1 MQIISLDNRGTG
13 KSSRPNYPYTMDMFL
28 DDIKDLL
35 DYLNIE
41 EKIHLCGTSMG
52 GMIAQNFVLK
62 YPEKVKT
69 VILIATTSKF
79 DATPIIESQK
89 LMEDYTLEQ
98 KFEIRIPAEYGRAFR
113 KRLKN
118 DKELYETLKKRWIED
133 QATLQDFINQG
144 AAASTHD
151 TRDSLHKITQPT
163 LIIVGDKDR
172 IIPGLHHSE
181 FLHERIPNSRL
192 EIIKGAGHG
201 LPTDSADILNDLM
214 WDFIQKNLG
223 KIN

>member
-1 MQIISLDNRGTG
+1 MQVISLDNRGTG

-35 DYLNIE
+35 DYLNLK

-69 VILIATTSKF
+69 LILVATTAHF
-79 DATPIIESQK
+79 DANPIIESQK
-89 LMEDYTLEQ
+89 MMEDYTLEQ
-98 KFEIRIPAEYGRAFR
+98 KFDIRIPAEYGRAFR
-113 KRLKN
+113 KKLKN
-118 DKELYETLKKRWIED
+118 NEKLYETLKKRWLED
-133 QATLQDFINQG
+133 QATPQDFINQG

-151 TRDSLHKITQPT
+151 TRDVLYKIRQPT

-172 IIPGLHHSE
+172 IIPGLHHSQ
-181 FLHERIPNSRL
+181 FLHEQIPNSRL

-201 LPTDSADILNDLM
+201 LPTDSADILNNLI
-214 WDFIQKNLG
+214 WDFLKRHLE
-223 KIN
+223 